1 MSASLSTSL
10 RADYGGALDGCVA
23 IFGRADQHSAGAEG
37 APYDRL
43 SIKGIN
49 VPLFG
54 EEELPLSFGALLH
67 KVRGGLYAGDLV
79 EFFDRLCVKEVAV
92 DGVSLRLHRGTGEP
106 ARFTSQ
112 NLITICSVERCRTPL
127 SHHGAERAC
136 IPQDLAAAMPK
147 VTNMT
152 LRLSH
157 LDKTRSLHNI
167 GWHPRISSQKH
178 NSDKRRNP
186 SDSGSTDRQKGNH
199 ARQSNTQLS
208 SSQHR

>member
-1 MSASLSTSL
+1 MAPPSYASALTGDFLAVPPSPK
-10 RADYGGALDGCVA
+10 RPREDEQPEVRRKALQSQAWPWPNSNDT
-23 IFGRADQHSAGAEG
+23 IDIRSA
-37 APYDRL
+37 
-43 SIKGIN
+43 
-49 VPLFG
+49 V
-54 EEELPLSFGALLH
+54 
-67 KVRGGLYAGDLV
+67 
-79 EFFDRLCVKEVAV
+79 
-92 DGVSLRLHRGTGEP
+92 VSLRLHRGTGEP

-167 GWHPRISSQKH
+167 GVWQWCVVLPVQAS
-178 NSDKRRNP
+178 NSEM
-186 SDSGSTDRQKGNH
+186 
-199 ARQSNTQLS
+199 
-208 SSQHR
+208 